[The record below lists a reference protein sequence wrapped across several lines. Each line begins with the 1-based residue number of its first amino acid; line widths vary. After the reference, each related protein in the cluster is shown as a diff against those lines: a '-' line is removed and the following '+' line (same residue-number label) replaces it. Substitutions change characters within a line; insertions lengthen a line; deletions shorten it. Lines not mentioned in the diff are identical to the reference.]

1 MRISEEEAEFLKGRI
16 CKLLADAKVYL
27 FGSRA
32 KDEEKGGDI
41 DILVLSSEVLSLK
54 QKLEIKSSF
63 YLEFGEQKLDL
74 ISFRFDDKSNFKDLV
89 VKDAIEL
96 S

>member
-1 MRISEEEAEFLKGRI
+1 MRISREEAEFLKTCIR
-16 CKLLADAKVYL
+16 KLLPDAKVYL

-32 KDEEKGGDI
+32 KDEERGGDI
-41 DILVLSSEVLSLK
+41 DILILSSEVLSLR
-54 QKLEIKSSF
+54 QKFKIKNNF
-63 YLEFGEQKLDL
+63 CLKFGEQKLDL
-74 ISFRFDDKSNFKDLV
+74 ISFRFDDESNFKDLV